1 MLRDHVRNMSGDR
14 YLDDCECRVV
24 EAHAGATHRP
34 SSCSATPLLST
45 LPCSPP
51 PRHPAQAT
59 LAFTWDVEDYEENE
73 LPRPEF
79 IKAFHSG
86 IWRQRDGGGGAM
98 RKECGFYATG
108 QKFISLAT
116 DESKEEEN
124 INPRLKKTSQG
135 TDEVLVMN
143 FWSRMKVYSVGIPLL
158 LMMTIVMLII
168 TFAILTFR
176 LLLTVGASADYE
188 EYSSSASAI
197 GGLLN
202 TVWITIMNIVYSQV
216 AHYLNELENHRTETE
231 HEDSLIVKTFLV
243 AHRPPRPRIYLA
255 SARVR

>member
-1 MLRDHVRNMSGDR
+1 
-14 YLDDCECRVV
+14 
-24 EAHAGATHRP
+24 
-34 SSCSATPLLST
+34 
-45 LPCSPP
+45 
-51 PRHPAQAT
+51 
-59 LAFTWDVEDYEENE
+59 VEDYEENE

-98 RKECGFYATG
+98 RKERGFYATG

-202 TVWITIMNIVYSQV
+202 TVWITIMNLVYSQV